1 MIIKCGSRSVPIV
14 RALVDSSGVRVQ
26 QEENGELVYINRLF
40 TPVELAGGWEIPDTQ
55 DLMPEPQLATRSV
68 DVSMN

>member
-40 TPVELAGGWEIPDTQ
+40 TTAELAAGWEIPDNQPVLENEKPFTT
-55 DLMPEPQLATRSV
+55 DLSV
-68 DVSMN
+68 N